1 MGILLQNR
9 KLTKYFGGLA
19 AVMDVDFD
27 LQEGEILGLIGPNGA
42 GKSTVFNLISGF
54 MPVSH
59 GKIAFMGRDI
69 TGLKAHTIAR
79 LGIGRAFQASST
91 LFMKLSVFDN
101 VFNGF
106 HMRYQKSQW
115 KSFFHTP
122 GARQEERRARE
133 EVMGIL
139 DFMGLTQSKDLL
151 AQNLPHGHQK
161 MLGVCIAMAIK
172 PKLLLLDEPLVGMHP
187 EEAVAMGSIITKI
200 RDSGVTIILV
210 EHNIGAVMRLCNR
223 IVVLNQGRK
232 IAQGLPKEI
241 AGNREVIEAYLG
253 TDDEEENCDAP

>member
-1 MGILLQNR
+1 MGTLLQIKN
-9 KLTKYFGGLA
+9 LSKYFGGVA
-19 AVMDVDFD
+19 AVMDVNFD

-54 MPVSH
+54 LPVSN
-59 GKIAFMGRDI
+59 GKITYSGRDI
-69 TGLKAHTIAR
+69 TALKAHRIAR
-79 LGIGRAFQASST
+79 LGIGRSFQASST

-101 VFNGF
+101 VLNGF
-106 HMRYQKSQW
+106 HLRYQTSQW

-122 GARQEERRARE
+122 GARQEERQARE
-133 EVMGIL
+133 EVMEIL
-139 DFMGLTQSKDLL
+139 DFMGLAKNKDVL

-161 MLGVCIAMAIK
+161 TLGVCIAMAIK

-187 EEAVAMGSIITKI
+187 EETATMGSIITKI
-200 RDSGVTIILV
+200 KDSGVTIILV
-210 EHNIGAVMRLCNR
+210 EHNMGAVMRLCNR

-253 TDDEEENCDAP
+253 TDDEEGD